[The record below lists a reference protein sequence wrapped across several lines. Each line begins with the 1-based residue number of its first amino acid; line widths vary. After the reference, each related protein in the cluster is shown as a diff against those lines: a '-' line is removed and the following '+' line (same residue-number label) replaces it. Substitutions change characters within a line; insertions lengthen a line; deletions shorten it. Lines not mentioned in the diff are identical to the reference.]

1 MHEPFSASRIIALI
15 AIISLGILIIAR
27 INGNEKKKRAAPVM
41 LQTATVIERTPIH
54 AVKFDSVQEKH
65 PRYLSIPAPSLSA
78 ESFLV
83 QFIDDKDSLLSQRA
97 SKQMRP
103 ASLTKILTSV
113 LAIEELDEN
122 SRVVFS
128 SFAKATGEKESPV
141 PVGEVFVRNDAVRF
155 VIIESANDAAA
166 ALAEAIGR
174 KRGAFSFDDA
184 MSLFVQAANQKT
196 KDLGMMDSQ
205 FQNPTGFDADGHVTS
220 AQDLFRLVS
229 YAWKN
234 HPEIW
239 DFSRASEADISSL
252 AHTVY
257 HITATNQLLNQF
269 PALLGGKTGLTDK
282 AKGTLILLYPA
293 KLDRVAVIIILGSD
307 DRFEDGKKLIQWLEE
322 GFSDKK

>member
-1 MHEPFSASRIIALI
+1 MVSFSQRLVFLLAM
-15 AIISLGILIIAR
+15 LGLSVLVLFSMSGEGLQER
-27 INGNEKKKRAAPVM
+27 SAPVRHK
-41 LQTATVIERTPIH
+41 QTA
-54 AVKFDSVQEKH
+54 SVFHTGVSEKNPSVSPQFSPH
-65 PRYLSIPAPSLSA
+65 PMPRAPEILA

-83 QFIDDKDSLLSQRA
+83 QFIHDKDPLLSQRA

-103 ASLTKILTSV
+103 ASLTKIFTSV

-128 SFAKATGEKESPV
+128 SFAKATGEKESHV
-141 PVGEVFVRNDAVRF
+141 PVGEAFVRNNAVRF
-155 VIIESANDAAA
+155 AIIESANDAAA

-184 MSLFVQAANQKT
+184 MSLFVQAANQKA

-205 FQNPTGFDADGHVTS
+205 FQNPTGLDTDGHVTS

-229 YAWKN
+229 YVWKN

-252 AHTVY
+252 SHTVY

-282 AKGTLILLYPA
+282 AKGTLILLYPV
-293 KLDRVAVIIILGSD
+293 KLNRVAVIIILGSD

-322 GFSDKK
+322 GFRSS